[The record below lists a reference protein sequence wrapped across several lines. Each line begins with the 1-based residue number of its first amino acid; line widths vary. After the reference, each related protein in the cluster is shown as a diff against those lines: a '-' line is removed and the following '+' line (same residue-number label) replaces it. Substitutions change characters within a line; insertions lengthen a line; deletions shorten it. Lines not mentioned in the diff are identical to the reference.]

1 MIWLKKGL
9 SMQKRYYSKMYK
21 KQSENFPID
30 FTLTKCYD
38 EFVIEK
44 GGDVTAAFRGLLI
57 A

>member
-9 SMQKRYYSKMYK
+9 RMQKRYYSKMYK